1 MLKLKKEIQFSK
13 YSSFFSQNKV
23 FFFCLLD
30 NHKYYFTLCKQLR
43 INNFNI
49 KFIKNGF
56 TRNLIQFENIKYYL
70 KGQLYCIAKTDSL
83 EMIDYLTLKN
93 LLFSNG
99 IVTIFSLD
107 NQFYSK
113 TKFKFLIKFLK
124 SQIIKLPHLSY
135 FYFLLK
141 LGFILKLEKFTISH
155 LANRVRMT

>member
-99 IVTIFSLD
+99 IVTIFS
-107 NQFYSK
+107 
-113 TKFKFLIKFLK
+113 
-124 SQIIKLPHLSY
+124 
-135 FYFLLK
+135 
-141 LGFILKLEKFTISH
+141 
-155 LANRVRMT
+155 